1 MKTITLKDAPN
12 GVGIRGQRPSIIST
26 NVDQSAVS
34 DLINANPKLLNEPA
48 AMIFTV
54 DLSDIWPENMP
65 EGAYCNQRTEGI
77 VFGAEIY
84 SENSLPDKFVAAFI
98 LHEIQTSIQ
107 IGYGYYDETSE
118 EEVFVPLIEVT
129 TEAAG
134 LTKTSANF
142 DGTAYDLGNIIQG
155 QSYSSGQELSPR
167 GSRRW
172 LTDGTFK
179 FASFAPG
186 MALVAIDRAE
196 GTDTISVAFSKA
208 SNVDSIT
215 VKRRQGGSSNPN
227 PYQISV
233 KKTGQSRTEDSN
245 MNGLT
250 DSCVA
255 DIMLVATPVDERI
268 QALGDPD
275 AFHLS
280 VFNGV
285 TMNLPFH
292 APRPMNEGYKDSTA
306 QSYDTP
312 SGSVTGIND
321 DSFTGGYLLPNVSAG
336 LPALYYDSLETYYR
350 FAKGTRY
357 DVTVQTLAAG
367 SNTVSSADETTQT
380 NGQKFAMYTNSTGSD
395 VTVRI
400 KATQLTAGKI
410 MYKVGM
416 LIPDTNTE
424 DLTPVIPG
432 FTYQSYFDPSEE
444 SDVATVTVPDGMTL
458 IVDPQIGW
466 DNQAAQM
473 STTIAD
479 VAIL

>member
-12 GVGIRGQRPSIIST
+12 GVGIKGQRPSAIST

-54 DLSDIWPENMP
+54 DLSDLWPEDMP

-118 EEVFVPLIEVT
+118 EDVFVPLIEVT

-134 LTKTSANF
+134 LTKTEGNF
-142 DGTAYDLGNIIQG
+142 GDVPYDLGNLIQG
-155 QSYSSGQELSPR
+155 LSYSSGQELSPR

-172 LTDGTFK
+172 LNDGTFK
-179 FASFAPG
+179 FAPFAPG
-186 MALVAIDRAE
+186 MALTAIDRTA
-196 GTDTISVAFSKA
+196 GTDTISVEFGKA
-208 SNVDSIT
+208 TGVDSIT
-215 VKRRQGGSSNPN
+215 VKRRQGGGSGI

-233 KKTGQSRTEDSN
+233 KKTGQLRTEDSN

-250 DSCVA
+250 DLAVA
-255 DIMLVATPVDERI
+255 DIMLVATPEDI
-268 QALGDPD
+268 QTQALGDPD

-285 TMNLPFH
+285 TMNLPFRV
-292 APRPMNEGYKDSTA
+292 PRPANEQYKDSAA
-306 QSYDTP
+306 QDYDRP
-312 SGSVTGIND
+312 IMLVKLD
-321 DSFTGGYLLPNVSAG
+321 DSLVGASRLSGVSALLPS
-336 LPALYYDSLETYYR
+336 LYYDSLETYYR

-395 VTVRI
+395 VTVTI
-400 KATQLTAGKI
+400 TPTQLTAGKI

-416 LIPDTNTE
+416 LIPDSNTE

-432 FTYQSYFDPSEE
+432 FTYQSYIDTSDTTDP
-444 SDVATVTVPDGMTL
+444 VTVTVPDGMTL

-466 DNQAAQM
+466 DSQAAQM
-473 STTIAD
+473 STTIAT
-479 VAIL
+479 VAI